1 MFPSSRQVRYLCHVR
16 PREAGANRCGDSFWS
31 FLTFPIGLR
40 GASKLTDYT
49 LMIAYAVLALGASFL
64 CSILEAVL
72 LSTSHGHIVALKDT
86 HSKVSATWSNWK
98 EDPEGPLTAIL
109 TLNTIAHTVGALGV
123 GSEVENNFEGEYV
136 IAGSAAILTIAILLL
151 SEILPKTIG
160 ALYWRKLTVPSYHV
174 LNGLMWMLWPIVK
187 MIELMRAPFP
197 QVETETVTR
206 DELSVL
212 ADIAEES
219 DVIEEDEEAVIQNLL
234 KLREMQVSAIMTPR
248 VVMTTVNESE
258 TVREVVDRI
267 PIMIHGRMPVY
278 SDNVDE
284 MTGLVLRSEILRRAA
299 DDDFEATMGDL
310 CRELVTCTV
319 DTSVD
324 KALDILLERKEQLLV
339 AKDQFGGTAG
349 IVTMEDIIET
359 LLGVEIVDES
369 DQDAIDDGVLHEDMR
384 ELAKIR
390 YDSDV
395 EE

>member
-1 MFPSSRQVRYLCHVR
+1 M
-16 PREAGANRCGDSFWS
+16 
-31 FLTFPIGLR
+31 
-40 GASKLTDYT
+40 TDYT
-49 LMIAYAVLALGASFL
+49 LMIAYAILALGASFL

-72 LSTSHGHIVALKDT
+72 LTTTHGHIVAIKDT
-86 HSKVSATWSNWK
+86 HANVSKTWTKWK
-98 EDPEGPLTAIL
+98 EDPERPLTAIL

-160 ALYWRKLTVPSYHV
+160 ALYWRKLTVSSYHV
-174 LNGLMWMLWPIVK
+174 LSALMALLLPIIWC
-187 MIELMRAPFP
+187 IELMRAPFP

-206 DELSVL
+206 NELSVL

-234 KLREMQVSAIMTPR
+234 KLREMRVSDIMTPR
-248 VVMTTVNESE
+248 VVITAVSADDTVKQVIEK
-258 TVREVVDRI
+258 I

-278 SDNVDE
+278 RENIDD
-284 MTGLVLRSEILRRAA
+284 TAGLVLRSQILRRAA
-299 DDDFEATMGDL
+299 DDQFDVTMK
-310 CRELVTCTV
+310 ELSRDILDCTV

-324 KALDILLERKEQLLV
+324 KAFDILLENKEQLLV
-339 AKDQFGGTAG
+339 ARDQFGGTAG
-349 IVTMEDIIET
+349 LVTMEDIIET

-390 YDSDV
+390 KDTES
-395 EE
+395 E